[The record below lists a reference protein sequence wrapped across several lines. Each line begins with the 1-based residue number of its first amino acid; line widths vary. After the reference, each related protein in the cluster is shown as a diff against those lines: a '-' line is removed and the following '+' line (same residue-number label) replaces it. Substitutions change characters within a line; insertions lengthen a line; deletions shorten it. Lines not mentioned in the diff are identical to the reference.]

1 MKFNKIVYC
10 EWENIKDFPARYI
23 YDDYTVSVV
32 IEDYELMM
40 FMGKA
45 SDNQFEVRV
54 YKNSAE
60 NKYQPKLSDEALSYE
75 ENDEY
80 ISLYFDNFYAA
91 RRFLDYIP
99 YSHREL
105 RERPARKCS
114 YENSIKYDNDT
125 CAISCR

>member
-1 MKFNKIVYC
+1 MRFDKMVYC

-23 YDDYTVSVV
+23 DDDYTVSVV
-32 IEDYELMM
+32 IDDYELMM
-40 FMGKA
+40 FLTKI
-45 SDNQFEVRV
+45 NNHKFEARV
-54 YKNSAE
+54 YKKSAE
-60 NKYQPKLSDEALSYE
+60 HKYEPKFSDEAVNYE

-80 ISLYFDNFYAA
+80 ISFFFDNFYAA

-99 YSHREL
+99 YSHKEF

-114 YENSIKYDNDT
+114 NENSIKYDNDI